1 MSQRNVKNGLGI
13 DLKDPKSF
21 FSWMISSID
30 KGLVDSSKLSV
41 LEDLRKKWLIQN
53 RKALEA
59 AGYERDEELDAL
71 LDKARAEGEEPGI
84 MNLKVLRTMIT
95 YFKNREAGS
104 PVEKSTTTSKV
115 QAKSLFETTENEP
128 GATETVN
135 HKEKGFGKA
144 KTMVPIDD
152 SNDKLALYR
161 DRRMAWSKEDIEAE
175 AANRI
180 AEDFSDD

>member
-1 MSQRNVKNGLGI
+1 MALETESFVTSTKNGLFDQLLNSI
-13 DLKDPKSF
+13 NQKFNRSE
-21 FSWMISSID
+21 SS
-30 KGLVDSSKLSV
+30 VCEAS
-41 LEDLRKKWLIQN
+41 RKKWLIQN
-53 RKALEA
+53 KKALEA

-71 LDKARAEGEEPGI
+71 LANIPESEEPGV
-84 MNLKVLRTMIT
+84 MNSKRLRTMIT